1 MTGLQADPMLIF
13 VFSVLLIQFLV
24 ALQDLLTC
32 KINNTLEKRIISK
45 ITVHYGRERK
55 LEITNAKDV
64 TGRFIIL
71 IYLNFWL

>member
-13 VFSVLLIQFLV
+13 MFSVLLTQFLV
-24 ALQDLLTC
+24 ALQDLLTY

-45 ITVHYGRERK
+45 ITVHYERERK
-55 LEITNAKDV
+55 LEIINAKDV